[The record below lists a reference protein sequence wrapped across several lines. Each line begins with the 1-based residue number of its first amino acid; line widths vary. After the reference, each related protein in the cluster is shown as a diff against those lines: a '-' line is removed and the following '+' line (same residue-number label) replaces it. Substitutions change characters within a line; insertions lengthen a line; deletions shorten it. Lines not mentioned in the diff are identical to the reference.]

1 MKADLC
7 YICLNTVEVNR
18 TMERMGQLIQ
28 HMIINKSRK
37 TIEIDNRIIHF
48 KTIRQIKT
56 QDGLRSHEIM
66 LSTGVLRTSRE
77 ILNETISIARLLTYK
92 SERLIEW

>member
-1 MKADLC
+1 MKQEIC
-7 YICLNTVEVNR
+7 YICLNTAEIDR
-18 TMERMGQLIQ
+18 TMERMDQLIQ

-56 QDGLRSHEIM
+56 QDGLRLHEIM

-77 ILNETISIARLLTYK
+77 VLNETISIARLLTYK

>member
-1 MKADLC
+1 MKQEVC
-7 YICLNTVEVNR
+7 YICLNTAEIDR
-18 TMERMGQLIQ
+18 TMERMDQLIQ

-56 QDGLRSHEIM
+56 QDGLRFHEIM
-66 LSTGVLRTSRE
+66 LSTGVLRTGRE